1 MTAVLPDT
9 FAQACIESR
18 FSVVLEEALAYYR
31 LGEDGKLELV
41 VGERPDELAC
51 QHA

>member
-18 FSVVLEEALAYYR
+18 RFSVVLEEALAYR

>member
-1 MTAVLPDT
+1 MTAVLPDA

-18 FSVVLEEALAYYR
+18 FSVVLEEALAYR